1 VAQQMVL
8 ARVSLSYHDRDPASV
23 DQNTLWK
30 EIQARY
36 VDIPFVDGTARQA
49 SFPHIGQAGY
59 ASAYYTYMWSLVIGK
74 DLFSKFEGRDLTQP
88 GVARKYRETIFLPG
102 SSKTATAVVTE
113 FLGRPFN
120 ATAWERWLNG
130 AEDRKQK
137 TENRR

>member
-1 VAQQMVL
+1 MVL

-23 DQNTLWK
+23 DQNALWK
-30 EIQARY
+30 EIQART
-36 VDIPFVDGTARQA
+36 VDIPFIDGTARQS

-88 GVARKYRETIFLPG
+88 GIARKYRDTIFLSG
-102 SSKTATAVVTE
+102 SSKKAAEVVSG

-120 ATAWERWLNG
+120 SDAWEKWLN
-130 AEDRKQK
+130 AP
-137 TENRR
+137 